1 MPCLAMAIPIPPGKT
16 AALEQHIAEATQHED
31 FENTLRG
38 FGITHESWHVQATPA
53 GELLILVFQAD
64 DPLSMLA
71 EFSQSQD
78 ELPVW
83 QKEFLADALGI
94 DLSQPPPGPPS
105 RSIFEWS
112 DSGSS
117 A

>member
-1 MPCLAMAIPIPPGKT
+1 MPCLAMAMPIPPGKT
-16 AALEQHIAEATQHED
+16 AALEEHIAEAIKHPD
-31 FENTLRG
+31 FEKTLKG
-38 FGITHESWHVQATPA
+38 FGITHESWHVQETPQ

-71 EFSQSQD
+71 EFSQSQE
-78 ELPVW
+78 ELQGW
-83 QKEFLADALGI
+83 QKQFLSETLGV
-94 DLSQPPPGPPS
+94 DLSQPPPGPPP

-112 DSGSS
+112 DSS